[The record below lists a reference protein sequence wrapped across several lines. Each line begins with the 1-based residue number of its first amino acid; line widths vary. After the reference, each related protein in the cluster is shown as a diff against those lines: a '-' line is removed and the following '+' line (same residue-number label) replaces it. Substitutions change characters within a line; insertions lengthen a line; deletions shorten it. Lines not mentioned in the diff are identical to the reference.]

1 MAHFERFA
9 DFTDIEPTTD
19 TRNCTLLV
27 CSILPHCPE
36 KQATH
41 QARKGNGSRV
51 LLCRYCASYVEA
63 FQWAARMHYPLRGEA
78 QIVALGYV
86 WRSREGFMMPSV
98 KDAPRSVRVLGM
110 IQQTLETMVQGQ
122 LLQKIA
128 GRYLLRDACP
138 ACFRRGAHDINCGLR
153 FDPEHFAVRRESYV
167 AG

>member
-1 MAHFERFA
+1 
-9 DFTDIEPTTD
+9 
-19 TRNCTLLV
+19 
-27 CSILPHCPE
+27 
-36 KQATH
+36 
-41 QARKGNGSRV
+41 
-51 LLCRYCASYVEA
+51 
-63 FQWAARMHYPLRGEA
+63 
-78 QIVALGYV
+78 
-86 WRSREGFMMPSV
+86 MMPSV